1 MTAGIN
7 SLEDRIMPKH
17 LQREIE
23 NLKKKILSLGA
34 RIETTVHEAIRSI
47 EERDVALAQEIME
60 NDIQIDDFE
69 VEVEEECLKI
79 LALHQ
84 PVAIDLRFI
93 VAVLKINNDLER
105 IGDLAVNIA
114 ERSAFLASV
123 PPVNAAF
130 DFARMSSKTE
140 SMLNKSLDA
149 LVNMDSELAHEVCS
163 DDDEVDNINRQM
175 YLTIQETIQE
185 EPDKIN
191 SLIHLLSVSRHLE
204 RIADHATNI
213 AEDVIYMI
221 DGKIVRHKSEEYRAE
236 SN

>member
-1 MTAGIN
+1 
-7 SLEDRIMPKH
+7 MPKH

-34 RIETTVHEAIRSI
+34 RVEGTVHEAMRSI
-47 EERDVALAQEIME
+47 ETRDAALARKIIEEDFEI
-60 NDIQIDDFE
+60 DQTE

-84 PVAIDLRFI
+84 PVATDLRFI

-114 ERSAFLASV
+114 ERSSYLAGQSE
-123 PPVNAAF
+123 VNVAF
-130 DFARMSSKTE
+130 DFAQMSQKTE
-140 SMLNKSLDA
+140 AMLNKSLDA
-149 LVNMDSELAHEVCS
+149 LVNLSSELAHEVCMS
-163 DDDEVDNINRQM
+163 DDAIDDLNRQT
-175 YLTIQETIQE
+175 YLRVQEAIQTHPEHI
-185 EPDKIN
+185 P

-213 AEDVIYMI
+213 AEDVMYMI
-221 DGKIVRHKSEEYRAE
+221 EGQIVRHKTEDYK
-236 SN
+236 

>member
-1 MTAGIN
+1 
-7 SLEDRIMPKH
+7 MPKH

-34 RIETTVHEAIRSI
+34 RVETTVHEAIRSI
-47 EERDVALAQEIME
+47 EERDAALAQEIIE

-69 VEVEEECLKI
+69 VEVEEDCLKI
-79 LALHQ
+79 LALYQ

-114 ERSAFLASV
+114 ERSVFLASV
-123 PPVNAAF
+123 PQVSAAF
-130 DFARMSSKTE
+130 DFALMSRKTE
-140 SMLNKSLDA
+140 SMLNRSLDA
-149 LVNMDSELAHEVCS
+149 LVNMSSELAHEVCI
-163 DDDEVDNINRQM
+163 DDDEVDSINRQM
-175 YLTIQETIQE
+175 YLNIQEAIQK
-185 EPDKIN
+185 EPDKIA

-221 DGKIVRHKSEEYRAE
+221 DGKIVRHKSEQYRSE
-236 SN
+236 PN

>member
-1 MTAGIN
+1 
-7 SLEDRIMPKH
+7 MPKH

-23 NLKKKILSLGA
+23 NLKRKILSLGA
-34 RIETTVHEAIRSI
+34 RVEKAVREAMRSI
-47 EERDVALAQEIME
+47 EARDAALARKIME
-60 NDIQIDDFE
+60 EDIQIDQME

-114 ERSAFLASV
+114 ERSSFLAGQPQVHVS
-123 PPVNAAF
+123 F
-130 DFARMSSKTE
+130 DFAQMSEKTE
-140 SMLNKSLDA
+140 AMLNKSLDA
-149 LVNMDSELAHEVCS
+149 LVNLSSELAHEVCS
-163 DDDEVDNINRQM
+163 SDDVIDNMNRQV
-175 YLTIQETIQE
+175 YLKVQDALAEHPSHTT
-185 EPDKIN
+185 

-221 DGKIVRHKSEEYRAE
+221 DGQIVRHKTEDYR
-236 SN
+236 

>member
-1 MTAGIN
+1 
-7 SLEDRIMPKH
+7 MPKH

-23 NLKKKILSLGA
+23 NLKKKILALGA
-34 RIETTVHEAIRSI
+34 RVETTVHEAIRSI
-47 EERDVALAQEIME
+47 EQRDAALAQKIIED
-60 NDIQIDDFE
+60 DIQIDDFE

-93 VAVLKINNDLER
+93 VAVLKINSDLER

-114 ERSAFLASV
+114 ERSAFLASQE
-123 PPVNAAF
+123 PVNAVF
-130 DFARMSSKTE
+130 DFSRMSKKTE

-149 LVNMDSELAHEVCS
+149 LVNMSSELAHEVCG
-163 DDDEVDNINRQM
+163 DDDEVDGINRQM
-175 YLTIQETIQE
+175 YLRIQEAIQKYPE
-185 EPDKIN
+185 QMP

-221 DGKIVRHKSEEYRAE
+221 DGKIVRHKTEDYKAR
-236 SN
+236 

>member
-1 MTAGIN
+1 
-7 SLEDRIMPKH
+7 MPKH

-23 NLKKKILSLGA
+23 NLKKKILGLGA
-34 RIETTVHEAIRSI
+34 RVEKTVHEAIRSI
-47 EERDVALAQEIME
+47 EERDAALAQKIIDD
-60 NDIQIDDFE
+60 DIQIDDFE
-69 VEVEEECLKI
+69 VEVEEDCLKI

-93 VAVLKINNDLER
+93 VAVLKINSDLER

-114 ERSAFLASV
+114 ERSVFLASV
-123 PPVNAAF
+123 PPVSVAF
-130 DFARMSSKTE
+130 DFARMSRKTE

-149 LVNMDSELAHEVCS
+149 LVNLSSGLAHEVCI
-163 DDDEVDNINRQM
+163 DDDEVDSINRQM
-175 YLTIQETIQE
+175 YLKIQEAIQK
-185 EPDKIN
+185 EPDKIA

-221 DGKIVRHKSEEYRAE
+221 DGKIIRHKSEEYQSE